1 MEGTIIDRQIQR
13 FNKRLWLHNLV
24 GIALL
29 IGLGFSQYR
38 YLYNCF
44 LGPQKINTD
53 QLLKLEDADRIDR
66 EFVTF
71 TSTKIID
78 TGINEIS
85 INKKTQV
92 ETIDAKYAIAIL
104 DRGKA
109 ILIEVQPE
117 DDLKSLT
124 FTGKLSEI
132 TRDSHVKAF
141 DRIIENRPA
150 LIGKVSPLM
159 LEKEDYANEAD
170 GLLSLLGIGLGICTW
185 NLYKA
190 KARTNNPRKHPIYRS
205 LAKYGDGDLISHNID
220 DEFNSYY
227 YNRELGGNAFFLIPS
242 WLLVIQTYSLKI
254 IQLDRVAWIFKKV
267 TSNSV
272 NFIPTGK
279 TCELILYDRAGKE
292 QRISLADGEVDRA
305 IYQLYQYAPWAV
317 VGFSPEINKMWNR
330 QRKEF
335 YKMVEQRKYANSQ
348 SSSETLHTP
357 PTQENQAQ
365 GEVTAPSQENKPQP
379 EKATSPHQESKPQA
393 KVTNPTP
400 EPKFNEKANSPDLV
414 DSETRKRANA
424 LANYDK
430 SRIERLLNSVRLNHP
445 NHSEQWYW
453 EKILYDMER
462 DRGF

>member
-1 MEGTIIDRQIQR
+1 MEGTIIWRQIQR
-13 FNKRLWLHNLV
+13 FNQRLWLHNVV

-29 IGLGFSQYR
+29 LGLGASQYR

-44 LGPQKINTD
+44 LGPQKINTE

-71 TSTKIID
+71 TSTKVID
-78 TGINEIS
+78 TGIEETS
-85 INKKTQV
+85 VNKKTQV

-109 ILIEVQPE
+109 ILIEVHPE

-132 TRDSHVKAF
+132 TRGNHVEAF
-141 DRIIENRPA
+141 DRIIEDRPA
-150 LIGKVSPLM
+150 LVGKVSPLM
-159 LEKEDYANEAD
+159 LKKEDYTDSAD
-170 GLLSLLGIGLGICTW
+170 GLLSLIAIGLGICTW

-205 LAKYGDGDLISHNID
+205 LTKYGDGDLLAHDID
-220 DEFNSYY
+220 DEFNSHY

-254 IQLDRVAWIFKKV
+254 IQLDRVVWIFKKV

-279 TCELILYDRAGKE
+279 TYELILYDRTGKE
-292 QRISLADGEVDRA
+292 QRIALADGEVDRA

-317 VGFSPEINKMWNR
+317 VGFSPEISKMWNR

-335 YKMVEQRKYANSQ
+335 YQMVEQRKYANSQ

-357 PTQENQAQ
+357 PTQENQA
-365 GEVTAPSQENKPQP
+365 P
-379 EKATSPHQESKPQA
+379 A
-393 KVTNPTP
+393 KVTTPTQEDKSHAKVTYSTQ
-400 EPKFNEKANSPDLV
+400 EPKSNEKASSSDLV
-414 DSETRKRANA
+414 DPETRKRATA
-424 LANYDK
+424 FAGYDK
-430 SRIERLLNSVRLNHP
+430 SRVERLLTAVRRNHP
-445 NHSEQWYW
+445 HQSEQWYW